1 MGAWSVESAVKRN
14 VRQTAMRVL
23 DISEAV
29 DKYLSMTQICVD
41 VALAA
46 LTRKHG
52 SGIMAL
58 KAWKEYELSSSKAR
72 NAKSLVRWNHGGAR

>member
-1 MGAWSVESAVKRN
+1 
-14 VRQTAMRVL
+14 MRVL
-23 DISEAV
+23 DISEAM

-52 SGIMAL
+52 SRSMAL
-58 KAWKEYELSSSKAR
+58 KAWKDYELSSSRTR
-72 NAKSLVRWNHGGAR
+72 NAKSLVRWNHGGSR